1 MKVMKIGGNTSNLR
15 SAGRAVAYRRVE
27 KPQAPSSLPEKKSR
41 EAATS
46 VARVERRNAARAS
59 RFGTNY
65 AGEADRR
72 GTQVRFVAQVLG
84 QILDASRH
92 NTLQATRAY
101 AHTARAA
108 KQARPVGL
116 L

>member
-1 MKVMKIGGNTSNLR
+1 MKIGSNTSDLR
-15 SAGRAVAYRRVE
+15 SAGRPIAYRRVE
-27 KPQAPSSLPEKKSR
+27 KPHAPGGLPEKKAR
-41 EAATS
+41 EAADS
-46 VARVERRNAARAS
+46 VTRLERRNAARAS

-101 AHTARAA
+101 AHTAHLV
-108 KQARPVGL
+108 KQARHIGMS
-116 L
+116 

>member
-1 MKVMKIGGNTSNLR
+1 MKIGGNTSDLR

-27 KPQAPSSLPEKKSR
+27 KPHAPGTLPEKKAR
-41 EAATS
+41 EAAGHAT
-46 VARVERRNAARAS
+46 RVERRNAARAS
-59 RFGTNY
+59 RFGTTY

-92 NTLQATRAY
+92 NNLQATRAY
-101 AHTARAA
+101 AHTAHLA
-108 KQARPVGL
+108 KTARHIGMS
-116 L
+116 